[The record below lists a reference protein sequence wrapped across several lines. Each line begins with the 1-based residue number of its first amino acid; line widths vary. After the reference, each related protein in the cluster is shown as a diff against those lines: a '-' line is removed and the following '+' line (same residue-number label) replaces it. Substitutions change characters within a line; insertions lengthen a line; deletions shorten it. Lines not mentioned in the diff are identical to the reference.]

1 MSDILKNKSNSF
13 IEQKLVG
20 ALLGVGL
27 HRSGLHRSGWLERKS
42 PTSNTRFRFEQSLKH
57 SQRFYNL
64 YNYFALMCAGNVML
78 RERLD
83 KRNNSTYSTLHFS
96 TRSLPFFNP
105 FYDIFYKDKKKVV
118 LLLLCK

>member
-20 ALLGVGL
+20 ALLGV
-27 HRSGLHRSGWLERKS
+27 RSGWLERKS

-118 LLLLCK
+118 LLLPHFVE